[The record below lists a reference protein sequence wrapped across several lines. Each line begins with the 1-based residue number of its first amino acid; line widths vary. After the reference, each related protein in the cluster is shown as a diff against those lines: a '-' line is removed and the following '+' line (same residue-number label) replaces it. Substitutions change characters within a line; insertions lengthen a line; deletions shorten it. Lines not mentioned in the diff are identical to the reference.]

1 MGQESGS
8 GVMRA
13 AGGEGAV
20 GNLAT
25 ACEPDGGPLRDLIAR
40 HLNGIGVY
48 ARELRAMLDKLAYKV
63 ERSRTALRDGESVDN
78 LYSFFAA
85 DLDMVASRLA
95 RKCERY
101 EALVDA
107 AYEARHPEAATDCQV
122 IS

>member
-1 MGQESGS
+1 MGDNS

-13 AGGEGAV
+13 VGGEGAT

-25 ACEPDGGPLRDLIAR
+25 SLGEPDGGPLRELIVR
-40 HLNGIGVY
+40 HLNGIDLY
-48 ARELRAMLDKLAYKV
+48 ARELRDMLDKLAFKV
-63 ERSRTALRDGESVDN
+63 ARSRTALQDGESVDN

-85 DLDMVASRLA
+85 DLDMAASRLA

-107 AYEARHPEAATDCQV
+107 AYTTRNPEAATDCQV
-122 IS
+122 IG